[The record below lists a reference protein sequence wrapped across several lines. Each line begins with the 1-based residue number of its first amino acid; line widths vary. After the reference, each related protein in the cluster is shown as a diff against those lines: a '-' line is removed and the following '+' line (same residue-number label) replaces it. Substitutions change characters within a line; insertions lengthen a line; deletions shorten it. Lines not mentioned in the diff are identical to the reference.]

1 MGGQEVT
8 MGRTGSDHVASRV
21 GVASPPPDPAPSPTL
36 RVAAGVRTTSWPPCD
51 DPAVTSLRPSDVIT
65 LSSSCGEG
73 EGGLNKAV
81 MMSLP
86 VCVCPSGADWSGL
99 CTSIMEAGSGEGGPG
114 RHFFLLLFIS
124 LKQEVPPPTPQST
137 PQPPRK
143 SQRDPAPDPTTPP
156 RLQHPPLPVPPPT
169 FGSTSSFQ
177 RPPRLGLPHF
187 L

>member
-1 MGGQEVT
+1 M
-8 MGRTGSDHVASRV
+8 ASRV

-51 DPAVTSLRPSDVIT
+51 DPAVTSLRPSDVIA

-81 MMSLP
+81 MTSLP
-86 VCVCPSGADWSGL
+86 VCVSLRDGLVRASHVNHGSRKWGGADQAAMF
-99 CTSIMEAGSGEGGPG
+99 I
-114 RHFFLLLFIS
+114 LLLFIS
-124 LKQEVPPPTPQST
+124 LKQEVPPPIPQST
-137 PQPPRK
+137 PQAPRK
-143 SQRDPAPDPTTPP
+143 PQRGPAPDPTFHP
-156 RLQHPPLPVPPPT
+156 RLQNPPLPVAPDVPPPT
-169 FGSTSSFQ
+169 FGSTSCFQ